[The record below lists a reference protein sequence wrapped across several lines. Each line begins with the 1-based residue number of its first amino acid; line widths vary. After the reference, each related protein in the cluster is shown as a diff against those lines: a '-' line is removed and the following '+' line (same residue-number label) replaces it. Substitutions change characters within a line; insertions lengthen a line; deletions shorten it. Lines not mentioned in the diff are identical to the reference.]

1 MCMMLCRCFC
11 FFLTVAATSEV
22 YTLSLRDALPIC
34 SDGDNFF
41 RAKAVDGSA
50 RDQAKW
56 RVTVVKHAHDRRNTE
71 GTYTKGDRKSTRL
84 NSSHSSS
91 SYAVFCLK
99 KKKMFCPKSPCVHPS
114 HYK

>member
-71 GTYTKGDRKSTRL
+71 GTYTKGISELWHHHTRSGAQRVLIKIINSHEQPGAERRDR
-84 NSSHSSS
+84 N
-91 SYAVFCLK
+91 
-99 KKKMFCPKSPCVHPS
+99 P
-114 HYK
+114 